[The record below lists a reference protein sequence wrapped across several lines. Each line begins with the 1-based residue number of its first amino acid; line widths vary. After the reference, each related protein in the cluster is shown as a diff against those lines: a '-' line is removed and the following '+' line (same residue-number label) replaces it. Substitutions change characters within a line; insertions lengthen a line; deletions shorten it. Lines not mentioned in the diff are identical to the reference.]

1 MGCKQVKV
9 NPTEPVNEIELQQ
22 TQTDITKGNVAAESS
37 LIRSNRQARLSYISP
52 FATSTLTTFENTN
65 VTQPRNHS
73 NPTIPIP
80 LLSERDTITTAIEDN
95 RHNEPHSILA
105 ATGEPAVFRQSNNPR
120 RVTINDD
127 LSVYE
132 NSSVTIE
139 SDDLEES
146 CTAHRSF
153 PSSASQAEVLEY
165 SNDAIQRFMSAR
177 PNRPTHRE
185 STHHGMWSEQ
195 DDLYSVRDSIV
206 SSVSADSEGSVTN
219 PPRAPKAIFVRPKKS
234 YLKKKNLVKQSFSDH
249 EGSELRNVTDAISAP
264 VGMHV
269 MTERLVS
276 NLGSAKLSNPGFTSH
291 GAISE
296 TTSESDENEF

>member
-9 NPTEPVNEIELQQ
+9 NPTEPVNEIELQR
-22 TQTDITKGNVAAESS
+22 TQTNTSEVNVAAENS
-37 LIRSNRQARLSYISP
+37 LIRSNRQPRLSYINP
-52 FATSTLTTFENTN
+52 FTISTLTTFENTN
-65 VTQPRNHS
+65 
-73 NPTIPIP
+73 PTIPIP
-80 LLSERDTITTAIEDN
+80 LQSERDNITATIEDS
-95 RHNEPHSILA
+95 RPTDPHSILA
-105 ATGEPAVFRQSNNPR
+105 GTDGPVVFRQSNNPR

-127 LSVYE
+127 LSIYE
-132 NSSVTIE
+132 NSSVTLE
-139 SDDLEES
+139 SDELEES
-146 CTAHRSF
+146 CSAHRSF
-153 PSSASQAEVLEY
+153 LSSANQPETLEY
-165 SNDAIQRFMSAR
+165 SEDAIRRFMSAR

-219 PPRAPKAIFVRPKKS
+219 PPRVSKAIFVQPKKS
-234 YLKKKNLVKQSFSDH
+234 YLKKKSLVNQTSSDL
-249 EGSELRNVTDAISAP
+249 EALESQNVTDANSAT
-264 VGMHV
+264 VDMHV

-276 NLGSAKLSNPGFTSH
+276 HLGSAKLSNRDFTSH

>member
-9 NPTEPVNEIELQQ
+9 NPTEPVNEIELRQ
-22 TQTDITKGNVAAESS
+22 TQTDIIQGNDAVESS
-37 LIRSNRQARLSYISP
+37 VLRSNRQARISYITP
-52 FATSTLTTFENTN
+52 FATSALTTFENTSL
-65 VTQPRNHS
+65 TQQQDHS
-73 NPTIPIP
+73 NSTIPIP
-80 LLSERDTITTAIEDN
+80 LPFENDTITTTIGDN

-105 ATGEPAVFRQSNNPR
+105 ATEEPVGFRQSNNPR

-127 LSVYE
+127 LSIYE

-139 SDDLEES
+139 SDELEE
-146 CTAHRSF
+146 CCNAHRSF
-153 PSSASQAEVLEY
+153 LSSASQAEVLEY
-165 SNDAIQRFMSAR
+165 SKDAIQRFMSAR
-177 PNRPTHRE
+177 PSRPTHRG

-219 PPRAPKAIFVRPKKS
+219 PPRAPKAIFVHPKKS
-234 YLKKKNLVKQSFSDH
+234 YLKKKNLVKQSSSDH
-249 EGSELRNVTDAISAP
+249 EGSELQNVTDANLVP
-264 VGMHV
+264 VGMDV
-269 MTERLVS
+269 MTKRLVS

-296 TTSESDENEF
+296 TTSESDENIF